1 MKGLIL
7 FINESFPEWFVPFSV
22 WYPPWQSFHIFELKM
37 FLSSIELPI
46 IICHWGLAVKP
57 AQCYKWF
64 IWINVVGQMWCN
76 HINQHLTNCNILP
89 LKLSF
94 HCFLVS
100 ISQCDNK
107 EWGYPGFPEKGRTS
121 KQVSLCSVIEIAVEI
136 AVFSKDNLKINK
148 NGQHFYQRTYK
159 KLFLSNKMM
168 WYIVKGTNF
177 PFL

>member
-1 MKGLIL
+1 MKVFLNDLFPFLSDTLPDSL
-7 FINESFPEWFVPFSV
+7 FIYW
-22 WYPPWQSFHIFELKM
+22 
-37 FLSSIELPI
+37 IENVFI
-46 IICHWGLAVKP
+46 IYWATNIICHWGLAVKP

-107 EWGYPGFPEKGRTS
+107 EWGYPGFPEKGSTS